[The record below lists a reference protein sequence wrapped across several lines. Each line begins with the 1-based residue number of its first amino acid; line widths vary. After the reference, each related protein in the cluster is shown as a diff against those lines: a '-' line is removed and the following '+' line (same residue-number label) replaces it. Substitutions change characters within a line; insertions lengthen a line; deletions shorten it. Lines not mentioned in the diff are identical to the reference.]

1 MRPQH
6 TSVFIAFV
14 YVILFLM
21 SSEWAM
27 RDLLQILLHLH
38 VTFYSIGIAVTNR
51 WNLEHQCS
59 LIDVKKATILVQQC
73 YIIMQF
79 FIRVFN
85 LV

>member
-51 WNLEHQCS
+51 
-59 LIDVKKATILVQQC
+59 
-73 YIIMQF
+73 
-79 FIRVFN
+79 
-85 LV
+85 